1 MASRVLIGGDMQDN
15 KKLEAIETE
24 TLTTVTGGMGG
35 WLGILTG
42 TSDNPNNGLGTMLGG
57 GGFGL
62 NGKGGGLA
70 ETVGGWGRSLLGG
83 GGPTTVEG
91 K

>member
-1 MASRVLIGGDMQDN
+1 MQN
-15 KKLEAIETE
+15 TKFETIQNE
-24 TLTTVTGGMGG
+24 TLTHVTGGASGGAG
-35 WLGILTG
+35 WLGMLSG
-42 TSDNPNNGLGTMLGG
+42 GRTSVGSLMGG

-70 ETVGGWGRSLLGG
+70 ETVGGWGRRMLGG
-83 GGPTTVEG
+83 GSGPGVVEG